1 VPIVHGDN
9 LSQSIAMASIV
20 AKLHRDALMADL
32 DVAHPEY
39 GFASHKG
46 YGTAFHRSAIE
57 QHGVTSQHRTSFA
70 PIAELLAR
78 GAGD

>member
-1 VPIVHGDN
+1 M
-9 LSQSIAMASIV
+9 LR
-20 AKLHRDALMADL
+20 LDAE
-32 DVAHPEY
+32 HPEY

-46 YGTAFHRSAIE
+46 YGTSFHRAASE
-57 QHGVTSQHRTSFA
+57 RHGVMRQHRTSFA